1 MKGYYNNPQATRMVI
16 DENHWL
22 HSGDLG
28 TMDKDGYVRMVGRLK
43 EMVIR
48 GGENLYPREIEEFLH
63 QHPKISDVYVI
74 GVPDVKYG
82 EELCAWVKVEEGSTL
97 TEEEIRSFCDGKI
110 ARMKIPRYYRFC
122 DTFPMTV
129 TGKIQKGEMQKVSIA
144 ELGLEKAA
152 EIKTV

>member
-1 MKGYYNNPQATRMVI
+1 MDGFAENSGIIILAATNRPDVL
-16 DENHWL
+16 DPAL
-22 HSGDLG
+22 L
-28 TMDKDGYVRMVGRLK
+28 RPGRFDRQ
-43 EMVIR
+43 I
-48 GGENLYPREIEEFLH
+48 
-63 QHPKISDVYVI
+63 VI

-152 EIKTV
+152 EIKTA

>member
-1 MKGYYNNPQATRMVI
+1 MLFR
-16 DENHWL
+16 
-22 HSGDLG
+22 S
-28 TMDKDGYVRMVGRLK
+28 
-43 EMVIR
+43 
-48 GGENLYPREIEEFLH
+48 
-63 QHPKISDVYVI
+63 HPKISDVYVI

-82 EELCAWVKVEEGSTL
+82 EELCAWVKVEEGESL
-97 TEEEIRSFCDGKI
+97 TEDEIRAFCDGKI

-152 EIKTV
+152 EIKTA